1 MRISIAM
8 CTYNGGRFLAEQLD
22 SLLQQQR
29 RPDQVVVC
37 DDGSTDNTLELLAD
51 FSNRA
56 QAMGVAVLVHP
67 NPRNLGYVRNFEQA
81 LALCDG
87 DLIFLCDQDDIWH
100 REKLQRYAQQFAA
113 RPALM
118 LLHSDARLVDA
129 QGRDLHCSLLDAIE
143 VTAAELEA
151 VHAGRAV
158 EVLLRRNIATGATM
172 ALRREL
178 VARALPVE
186 AGWIHDEWL
195 AVAAA
200 CSGGEVDC
208 LEWPSIDYRQH
219 GGNQIGAH
227 RRSLRQKLA
236 GAGPRRD
243 FLARVAQRLESLRS
257 RCASEGWLAAAQDSQ
272 WRSHIAHVRARAGMP
287 KTVLARLPVVWQ
299 QWRTGNYHR
308 YGAGARSLV
317 ADLFGWN

>member
-22 SLLQQQR
+22 SLLQQHR

-87 DLIFLCDQDDIWH
+87 DLVFLCDQDDIWH
-100 REKLQRYAQQFAA
+100 REKLQRYAQQFIA

-129 QGRDLHCSLLDAIE
+129 QG
-143 VTAAELEA
+143 
-151 VHAGRAV
+151 
-158 EVLLRRNIATGATM
+158 
-172 ALRREL
+172 
-178 VARALPVE
+178 
-186 AGWIHDEWL
+186 
-195 AVAAA
+195 
-200 CSGGEVDC
+200 
-208 LEWPSIDYRQH
+208 
-219 GGNQIGAH
+219 
-227 RRSLRQKLA
+227 
-236 GAGPRRD
+236 
-243 FLARVAQRLESLRS
+243 
-257 RCASEGWLAAAQDSQ
+257 
-272 WRSHIAHVRARAGMP
+272 
-287 KTVLARLPVVWQ
+287 
-299 QWRTGNYHR
+299 
-308 YGAGARSLV
+308 
-317 ADLFGWN
+317 